1 MSEIKD
7 ITNLEAEQD
16 SGLGSLKNYIPP
28 NIRMFVSDLLGSK
41 EPFTEKDLLESDKKL
56 LKEIAIGGMDKGF
69 IDYEDYGVNSI
80 DRNIL
85 RNILDDRYNLKTL
98 LGQAKVML
106 NEDGELIAETDDE
119 FYEYYYG
126 DVINLYNEEE
136 IDKLGYQWESSLVIG
151 VDYYLYDKQYWV
163 HGWASI
169 IPISK
174 GLTDYAFIYETGD
187 IDFDI
192 GLVAG
197 YKFNRNIGVFGEGRY
212 LKYFGISAY
221 ELKAGINVTIF

>member
-41 EPFTEKDLLESDKKL
+41 EPFTEKDLSNQDKKL

-69 IDYEDYGVNSI
+69 IDYEDYGVDSI

-98 LGQAKVML
+98 LGKAKVML
-106 NEDGELIAETDDE
+106 NEDGELIVKDTFDFNDKQDIKSMEDLKSALVDMKDAYQGKTG
-119 FYEYYYG
+119 YG
-126 DVINLYNEEE
+126 SGGLYSLIRQGAKYLGSGPGEGADVDINLGK
-136 IDKLGYQWESSLVIG
+136 IK
-151 VDYYLYDKQYWV
+151 
-163 HGWASI
+163 
-169 IPISK
+169 
-174 GLTDYAFIYETGD
+174 D
-187 IDFDI
+187 I
-192 GLVAG
+192 
-197 YKFNRNIGVFGEGRY
+197 
-212 LKYFGISAY
+212 
-221 ELKAGINVTIF
+221 

>member
-106 NEDGELIAETDDE
+106 NEDGELIVKDTFDFNDASAGLSDEEQKAAIEKELSNIPKGNIKDRARVYARYHGSGPGEGAKVNFNINPETDE
-119 FYEYYYG
+119 M
-126 DVINLYNEEE
+126 DVPLSGRTLDNPWVKAAKGAVNLYNRF
-136 IDKLGYQWESSLVIG
+136 
-151 VDYYLYDKQYWV
+151 
-163 HGWASI
+163 
-169 IPISK
+169 
-174 GLTDYAFIYETGD
+174 TD
-187 IDFDI
+187 
-192 GLVAG
+192 
-197 YKFNRNIGVFGEGRY
+197 
-212 LKYFGISAY
+212 
-221 ELKAGINVTIF
+221 